1 MYATS
6 PSLVDRMI
14 GAARLDPN
22 TYENIEHDT
31 NATGQA
37 ATVVILAAIA
47 AGIGSLGGRNPYG
60 LGNFIWGVIAALIGW
75 VIFAALVYF
84 VGTKLI
90 PGPTTSST
98 LGEVMRTL
106 GFAETPAIL
115 GVLGFIPVLGGLIS
129 LIASIWVLVT
139 AIVAIRQS
147 LEVTTGRAVVI
158 GIIAFLIPLIILTAI
173 AAAIGVGLYG
183 ASRVMTG

>member
-1 MYATS
+1 MYTTS

-22 TYENIEHDT
+22 TYENIEHDV

-47 AGIGSLGGRNPYG
+47 TGIGSLGGRQSYG
-60 LGNFIWGVIAALIGW
+60 LGAFVGW

-84 VGTKLI
+84 VGTKLL
-90 PGPTTSST
+90 PSPTTSST
-98 LGEVMRTL
+98 MGEVLRTL

-115 GVLGFIPVLGGLIS
+115 SVFGFIPVVGGLIAF
-129 LIASIWVLVT
+129 IASIWVLVT

-147 LEVTTGRAVVI
+147 LEVSTGRAVAI
-158 GIIAFLIPLIILTAI
+158 GIIAFLIPLIILTII
-173 AAAIGVGLYG
+173 AGAIGFGLYG
-183 ASRVMTG
+183 ASRVMGG

>member
-22 TYENIEHDT
+22 TYENIERDT

-47 AGIGSLGGRNPYG
+47 AGIGSLGGPRPYG
-60 LGNFIWGVIAALIGW
+60 IGNFIAGAIGALIGW

-98 LGEVMRTL
+98 LGEVMRT
-106 GFAETPAIL
+106 
-115 GVLGFIPVLGGLIS
+115 
-129 LIASIWVLVT
+129 
-139 AIVAIRQS
+139 
-147 LEVTTGRAVVI
+147 
-158 GIIAFLIPLIILTAI
+158 
-173 AAAIGVGLYG
+173 
-183 ASRVMTG
+183 

>member
-1 MYATS
+1 MSGRGADVAGVKTMYATS

-22 TYENIEHDT
+22 TYENVEHDT
-31 NATGQA
+31 SATGQA
-37 ATVVILAAIA
+37 ATVVIVAAIA
-47 AGIGSLGGRNPYG
+47 AGIGSLGGPRPYG
-60 LGNFIWGVIAALIGW
+60 LGNFIWGVISALVGW

-84 VGTKLI
+84 VGTKLL
-90 PGPTTSST
+90 PSATTSST

-115 GVLGFIPVLGGLIS
+115 AVFGFIPGIGGLIAF
-129 LIASIWVLVT
+129 IASIWVLVT

-147 LEVTTGRAVVI
+147 LEVTTGRAIAI
-158 GIIAFLIPLIILTAI
+158 GIIAFLIPLIILT
-173 AAAIGVGLYG
+173 
-183 ASRVMTG
+183 

>member
-1 MYATS
+1 MYTTS

-37 ATVVILAAIA
+37 ATVVIIAAIA
-47 AGIGSLGGRNPYG
+47 AGIGSLGGERAYG
-60 LGNFIWGVIAALIGW
+60 LGNFIWGVISALVGW
-75 VIFAALVYF
+75 FIFAALVYF
-84 VGTKLI
+84 VGTKLL
-90 PGPTTSST
+90 PSPTTSST
-98 LGEVMRTL
+98 MGEVLRTL

-115 GVLGFIPVLGGLIS
+115 AVFGFIPVFGGLIAF
-129 LIASIWVLVT
+129 IASIWVLVT

-147 LEVTTGRAVVI
+147 LEVSTGRAVAI
-158 GIIAFLIPLIILTAI
+158 GIIAFLIPLIILAI
-173 AAAIGVGLYG
+173 IGAAIGFGLYG
-183 ASRVMTG
+183 ASRVMGG

>member
-37 ATVVILAAIA
+37 AIVVILAAIA
-47 AGIGSLGGRNPYG
+47 AGIGSLGGERAYG
-60 LGNFIWGVIAALIGW
+60 LGGFIWGAISALVAW
-75 VIFAALVYF
+75 FVFAALVYF
-84 VGTKLI
+84 VGTKLL
-90 PGPTTSST
+90 PSPTTSST
-98 LGEVMRTL
+98 LGEVLRTL

-115 GVLGFIPVLGGLIS
+115 AVFGFLPVIGGLIWF
-129 LIASIWVLVT
+129 IASIWVLVT

-147 LEVTTGRAVVI
+147 LEVTTGRAVAI
-158 GIIAFLIPLIILTAI
+158 GIIAFLIPWIIL
-173 AAAIGVGLYG
+173 AAIGLAFGVALFGAMRAVGG
-183 ASRVMTG
+183 

>member
-1 MYATS
+1 MYTTS

-47 AGIGSLGGRNPYG
+47 AGIGALGGRNSYG
-60 LGNFIWGVIAALIGW
+60 LGNFIWGVVFALVAW
-75 VIFAALVYF
+75 FVFAALVYF
-84 VGTKLI
+84 VGTKLL
-90 PGPTTSST
+90 PSPTTSST
-98 LGEVMRTL
+98 MGEVLRTL

-115 GVLGFIPVLGGLIS
+115 AVFGFIPVIGGLIW
-129 LIASIWVLVT
+129 LIANIWVLVT

-147 LEVTTGRAVVI
+147 LEVSTGRAVAI
-158 GIIAFLIPLIILTAI
+158 GIVAFLIPWIILAV
-173 AAAIGVGLYG
+173 IGATIGFGLYG
-183 ASRVMTG
+183 LSRALGG